1 MSLLK
6 VQTVSTTLRPYFK
19 TCMAGCLSVAAVCS
33 FAQPSLDFVT
43 GKALFEKQWVFAPAS
58 TGASDGLG
66 PYFNA
71 RSCNE
76 CHQGGGRGEGDI
88 ARTVHIADRV
98 YGEQL
103 QKYTR
108 PGIPAEARISVR
120 WSDPEVTRSLPVA
133 AVEITDLHYGPMR
146 DPAVSL
152 RFAPA
157 LYGLAELESIPASV
171 IESMADPN
179 DEDGDGISGRVNRL
193 RNGEPGRFGW
203 KASQPSIRNQVGRAL
218 SLDLG
223 LGNPVVHSG
232 HGDCTSWQTACLDAP
247 TGNDAGSLEV
257 SEQALELLLA
267 YVRGLK
273 APPPVDLSQ
282 PGMMRGSELFSGIGC
297 AQCHFPEIS
306 SNEVT
311 LAPYTDL
318 LLHDM
323 GPGLA
328 DQLTEESAAG
338 EEWRTPPLWGLAT
351 MRGNFLHDGRARNLR
366 EAILWHDGEGRA
378 ARQAFLELNSDEQSD
393 VFTFLGGL

>member
-1 MSLLK
+1 
-6 VQTVSTTLRPYFK
+6 
-19 TCMAGCLSVAAVCS
+19 
-33 FAQPSLDFVT
+33 
-43 GKALFEKQWVFAPAS
+43 
-58 TGASDGLG
+58 
-66 PYFNA
+66 
-71 RSCNE
+71 
-76 CHQGGGRGEGDI
+76 
-88 ARTVHIADRV
+88 
-98 YGEQL
+98 
-103 QKYTR
+103 
-108 PGIPAEARISVR
+108 
-120 WSDPEVTRSLPVA
+120 
-133 AVEITDLHYGPMR
+133 
-146 DPAVSL
+146 
-152 RFAPA
+152 
-157 LYGLAELESIPASV
+157 
-171 IESMADPN
+171 
-179 DEDGDGISGRVNRL
+179 
-193 RNGEPGRFGW
+193 
-203 KASQPSIRNQVGRAL
+203 VGRAL

-282 PGMMRGSELFSGIGC
+282 PGMMRGSELFSSIGC